1 MNVNNLCVLVL
12 FLCVSIL
19 SHVHVWLYVCVE
31 GKSKYCPLVLIILC
45 DFFVDVKFLLYC
57 V

>member
-1 MNVNNLCVLVL
+1 MNVNNSCVLVL

-45 DFFVDVKFLLYC
+45 DFVDVKFLLYC